1 MNKFIALILIFSCS
15 VHAQVPVNAGEQV
28 PADGIFLTAKDTAT
42 IIAEK
47 RAAVQRCQVKWKK
60 EYDILLQEC
69 EYEKEL
75 LRNEIIKLETQ
86 AGQLEELNDTQQK
99 KIEELMSSGSNNL
112 VYFSVGLAAGIISA
126 IVVGLVSIYTYNEAT
141 K

>member
-1 MNKFIALILIFSCS
+1 MNKFIAFMLIFSCS
-15 VHAQVPVNAGEQV
+15 AYAQVPLNAGEQV
-28 PADGIFLTAKDTAT
+28 PGDGIFLTTKDSAT

-47 RAAVQRCQVKWKK
+47 RAAVQRCQVKSKK
-60 EYDILLQEC
+60 EYDILSQEC

-75 LRNEIIKLETQ
+75 LRNEITKLETQ
-86 AGQLEELNDTQQK
+86 AGQLEKLNDSQQK

-112 VYFSVGLAAGIISA
+112 LYFSVGLAAGVLSSLII
-126 IVVGLVSIYTYNEAT
+126 GLTSMYAYHEAT